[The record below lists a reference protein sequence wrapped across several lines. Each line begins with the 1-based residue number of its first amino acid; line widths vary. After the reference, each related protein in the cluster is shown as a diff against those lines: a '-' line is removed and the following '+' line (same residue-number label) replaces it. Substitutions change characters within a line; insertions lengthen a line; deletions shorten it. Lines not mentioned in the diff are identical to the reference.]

1 MEREI
6 VDYRQ
11 DDAGDWVAVLDC
23 GHGQHIRHSP
33 PFQVR
38 PWVLDPAGR
47 ARFIGYPLN
56 CRICDGDDIHI
67 APAQAS
73 R

>member
-1 MEREI
+1 MEQPI
-6 VDYRQ
+6 IAFRQ
-11 DDAGDWVAVLDC
+11 DDVGDWVAVLDC
-23 GHGQHIRHSP
+23 GHGQHIRHNP
-33 PFQVR
+33 PFNER

-47 ARFIGYPLN
+47 ARFIGFPLN

-67 APAQAS
+67 VPPQPD